1 MAYSEHLVD
10 RVRIRLINKGLVEEK
25 KMMGGLIFMLNH
37 KMCVGVDMDK
47 TSKEDR
53 LMVRVG
59 KNSYDLLLSKKGSRG
74 MDFTGKVM
82 RGFLFIDA
90 NSIDSEDDLDFWI
103 EQALSFNREQ
113 TT

>member
-1 MAYSEHLVD
+1 
-10 RVRIRLINKGLVEEK
+10 
-25 KMMGGLIFMLNH
+25 MMGGLIFMLNH

-59 KNSYDLLLSKKGSRG
+59 TNSYDLLLSKKGSRG

>member
-53 LMVRVG
+53 LMVHIG